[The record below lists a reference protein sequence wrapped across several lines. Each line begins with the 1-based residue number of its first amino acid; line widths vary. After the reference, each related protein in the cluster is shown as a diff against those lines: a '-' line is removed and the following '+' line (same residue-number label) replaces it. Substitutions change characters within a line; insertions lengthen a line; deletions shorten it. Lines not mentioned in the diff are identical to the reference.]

1 MSTHNPLK
9 QYFRQP
15 GIYVKLPSSGNFY
28 PPGVLE
34 MTANG
39 EFPVF
44 PMTARDEITYRTP
57 DALFNGQAVVEVIQ
71 SCVPNI
77 KNAWYLPSIDLDNIL
92 VAIRIASYGHNME
105 FTSQCPA
112 CNNEEDRQLD
122 LRTVIDVLRAPDY
135 SKGIHSG
142 DLEIYFKPMTYK
154 NLTDNNR
161 SQYEEQRLLQQLP
174 DFVTADDIELERA
187 KTVKYGEA
195 LKKMTDL
202 TIKALAQSI
211 AVIKTPQAQVT
222 EPEFILDFLNNC
234 DRKLF
239 NRISEHIINLKS
251 ASEIQPLKI
260 ECSEC
265 KHQYDQPIT
274 LNMTNFFA
282 DAS

>member
-15 GIYVKLPSSGNFY
+15 GIYIKLPSSGNFY

-71 SCVPNI
+71 SCMPNI
-77 KNAWYLPSIDLDNIL
+77 KNAWYLPSVDLDSIL

-135 SKGIHSG
+135 SKSISQG

-154 NLTDNNR
+154 NVTDNNR

-174 DFVTADDIELERA
+174 ELETNEDLDRA
-187 KTVKYGEA
+187 RTVKYGEV

-239 NRISEHIINLKS
+239 NRISENIIDKMSS
-251 ASEIQPLKI
+251 ATIQPLKI

-265 KHQYDQPIT
+265 NNKYDQPIT
-274 LNMTNFFA
+274 LNMTNFFV